1 MRSLEAIL
9 LNLLCIALLLQG
21 CAIVVRK
28 AKQEYIM
35 VKSAV
40 STSEINI
47 TLHDSFIDT
56 YKNRATIDVMFT
68 VDKADRRPHPAV
80 LDGDFHIA
88 GRAPKI
94 GLSIVA
100 EIKNAASE
108 REAVD
113 IIHRFEGTGEPMR
126 IAGAWRIWSEHVG
139 KAEEVQGEELS
150 PIEVANPDHVFEI
163 HPVTYAKD
171 KSILDSFR
179 PIEGYRPGKA
189 DIVFKSFENIKCSI
203 IPKDKTTTIV
213 TRKGEINDVEFLLE
227 VGEDR
232 QHVVEDGRFVNGA
245 ALDLKGNRLVQKV
258 RMVFVKDSPPEK
270 IVKNLRRGDRLH
282 VFGIPRIDL
291 SAVAWR
297 AKHFRENPEIL
308 NLNLPYEIIVVGVY
322 NDPK

>member
-1 MRSLEAIL
+1 MRSLEGIL
-9 LNLLCIALLLQG
+9 VNLLCIALLLQG

-68 VDKADRRPHPAV
+68 VDKADRRPHPAF

-179 PIEGYRPGKA
+179 PIEGYSPGKA

-245 ALDLKGNRLVQKV
+245 VLDLKGDRLVQKV

-270 IVKNLRRGDRLH
+270 IVKSLRRGDRLH

-297 AKHFRENPEIL
+297 AKHLRDNPEIL

>member
-1 MRSLEAIL
+1 MRSLEGIL

-28 AKQEYIM
+28 AKQEYIR

-68 VDKADRRPHPAV
+68 VDKADRRPHPAF

-100 EIKNAASE
+100 EIKNAAFE
-108 REAVD
+108 REAID
-113 IIHRFEGTGEPMR
+113 IIHRFEGRGEPMR
-126 IAGAWRIWSEHVG
+126 MAGAWRIWSEHVG
-139 KAEEVQGEELS
+139 NAEEVQGEELS
-150 PIEVANPDHVFEI
+150 PIEVGNPDHVFEI
-163 HPVTYAKD
+163 HPVTYVKD
-171 KSILDSFR
+171 KGILDSFR
-179 PIEGYRPGKA
+179 PIEGYSPGKA

-203 IPKDKTTTIV
+203 IPIDKTTTIF

-245 ALDLKGNRLVQKV
+245 VLDLKGNPLVQKV

-270 IVKNLRRGDRLH
+270 IAKSLRRGDHLH
-282 VFGIPRIDL
+282 VFGIPRINL
-291 SAVAWR
+291 STVAWR
-297 AKHFRENPEIL
+297 AKHFRDNPEIL